1 MQRRARHARH
11 TGVGRRRR
19 VRDLKAVQVA
29 RDYLLSEGRLPDHL
43 ARAVRTPVLQ
53 SWHRSVLGG
62 ARPDAALMYRGE
74 SHVTTA
80 LRLAA
85 EPVLGQL
92 AERLRGLQAGVLLA
106 DSEANVVQ
114 RWVADTSIRPLLDR
128 INSDAGFNIAEDLVG
143 TNGVGSVIEHGGP
156 LQISG
161 PEHLATALH
170 VFTCVGV
177 PIHHPITRRLE
188 GVITMS
194 CRANAANPLLT
205 PLMTSTAQEIE
216 HRILDQASVVE
227 RQLLEEYLIAVGA
240 RRGPIAAVGADI
252 LMAGPKVTEL
262 LEGIDRAL
270 LWEYVRA
277 VATGSRGDGADYG
290 LSPERFR
297 IARCQPIERDGAVI
311 GALVE
316 FEVPRGETREPAAVV
331 PAPRSAVSLP
341 GKSAALAQT
350 VSLATR
356 LGAKQVPILIEGES
370 GVGKL
375 ALARAVLAAA
385 EIDPLAVTTVDAA
398 SGWTGGPTRFVSVLL
413 REIEMRPTA
422 LVLRH
427 LEALTAE
434 SAAAC
439 ASILDEVIA
448 ADWAPRVIATLTTSP
463 QQPAQPWLRR
473 LIDTVGV
480 GRVTLPPLRDR
491 RDDIGP
497 AAVALLAR
505 HRGDKTLVLSGAAL
519 RCLVRAPWP
528 GNMRQLDACVRGL
541 VSTTVGAE
549 IRADHLPIELQST
562 AQKRQLTAIEELE
575 LNAILAAL
583 RRHNGNKV
591 AAAQSIGVSRSTL
604 YRKLQSYHL
613 DPDKQYY

>member
-1 MQRRARHARH
+1 VSQLR
-11 TGVGRRRR
+11 
-19 VRDLKAVQVA
+19 AVQIA
-29 RDYLLSEGRLPDHL
+29 RDHLLSEGRLPEHL
-43 ARAVRTPVLQ
+43 ARAVRPSVLA
-53 SWHRSVLGG
+53 SWRRSVLGG
-62 ARPDAALMYRGE
+62 ARPDAALAYRGE

-106 DSEANVVQ
+106 DAEANVVQ

-170 VFTCVGV
+170 LFTCVGV

-227 RQLLEEYLIAVGA
+227 RQLLDEYLVAVSA
-240 RRGPIAAVGADI
+240 RRGPIAAVGPDI

-262 LEGIDRAL
+262 LEGIDQAL

-277 VATGSRGDGADYG
+277 VATGSRGDGAEYG

-297 IARCQPIERDGAVI
+297 IARCQPIERDGTVV

-316 FEVPRGETREPAAVV
+316 FEVPRDDRREPR
-331 PAPRSAVSLP
+331 PAPATGRAALALP
-341 GKSAALAQT
+341 GKSAALTQT

-356 LGAKQVPILIEGES
+356 LGAKQVPILIEGEP

-375 ALARAVLAAA
+375 SLARAVLASA
-385 EIDPLAVTTVDAA
+385 EIDPVRVTTIDAA
-398 SGWTGGPTRFVSVLL
+398 GGWAGAGRFVNVLL
-413 REIEMRPTA
+413 REIELRPDA
-422 LVLRH
+422 VVLRH
-427 LEALTAE
+427 LESLSAD
-434 SAAAC
+434 AAAAS
-439 ASILDEVIA
+439 ASILEEVIGS
-448 ADWAPRVIATLTTSP
+448 DWSPRLLATLTSSP
-463 QQPAQPWLRR
+463 QQPVSPYLRR
-473 LIDTVGV
+473 LIDTIGV
-480 GRVTLPPLRDR
+480 GRVVLPPLRNR
-491 RDDIGP
+491 REDIGP
-497 AAVALLAR
+497 AAVALLAK
-505 HRGDKTLVLSGAAL
+505 HRGDKTVVLSAAAL

-528 GNMRQLDACVRGL
+528 GNLRQLDACMRSL

-549 IRADHLPIELQST
+549 IRPEHLPVELQST
-562 AQKRQLTAIEELE
+562 TQKRQLTAMEELE
-575 LNAILAAL
+575 LNAILEAL
-583 RRHNGNKV
+583 RRHNGNKQ
-591 AAAQSIGVSRSTL
+591 AAALSIGVSRSTL

-613 DPDKQYY
+613 DPDKAYY